1 MLIHSSYTL
10 QYRLAVRCQSTFTSV
25 EVSVP
30 DVPGLTFRQF
40 REFIMSW
47 SLPPVRSFNSSTCKL
62 VSGAQFPNIR
72 WVCRLACA
80 FTLASAFSG
89 NSASSED
96 WSSLQ
101 GRIVYSGAI
110 PDQAP
115 LVITRDEEVCGEFG
129 LLDETLI
136 VNRQN
141 RGLQNVVVWLSSK
154 TEVPVHPSLA
164 DASKPVQL
172 DNNGCRFLPRI
183 VPIRTGQVLQCTNA
197 DPVSHNVAV
206 YARRNQP
213 FSIIVPQGEPL
224 ERTFRREELKPI
236 RVDCSIHAWMR
247 AYLVVTE
254 HPYAAVTDK
263 NGRFSIKN
271 VPQGKW
277 QFRFWHETSDY
288 LKTLTHGTETMELT
302 RGTWELDVNNDK
314 LELGDLTVD
323 DKQFLTD
330 Q

>member
-1 MLIHSSYTL
+1 MS
-10 QYRLAVRCQSTFTSV
+10 C
-25 EVSVP
+25 SVP
-30 DVPGLTFRQF
+30 
-40 REFIMSW
+40 S
-47 SLPPVRSFNSSTCKL
+47 
-62 VSGAQFPNIR
+62 IR
-72 WVCRLACA
+72 WFKSLTSRLFSRVQAQNA
-80 FTLASAFSG
+80 LRVWRGIGVFTLAAACSWNPAR
-89 NSASSED
+89 SEE
-96 WSSLQ
+96 WASLQ
-101 GRIVYSGAI
+101 GRVIFSGEI
-110 PDQAP
+110 PDQTS

-129 LLDETLI
+129 LLDETVI
-136 VNRQN
+136 VNKQN
-141 RGLQNVVVWLSSK
+141 GGLQNVVVWLSSK

-164 DASKPVQL
+164 DPSKPVQL
-172 DNNGCRFLPRI
+172 DNKGCRFVPRI

-213 FSIIVPQGEPL
+213 FSIIVPRGEPL
-224 ERTFRREELKPI
+224 GRTFLREELKPI

-263 NGRFSIKN
+263 NGHFSIKN

-288 LKTLTHGTETMELT
+288 LKTLRHGTQTLELT
-302 RGTWELDVNNDK
+302 RGIWELDVNTEK
-314 LELGDLTVD
+314 LDLGDLTVD

-330 Q
+330 P